1 MTENLPNMI
10 KNINL
15 HGSAAQF
22 QEETKIFAHRQIM
35 VRLLKIKHQGKFLK
49 TIRKIGHI
57 QGNPHKIY
65 IWLVIRKKGGDFPG
79 SPVVKNL
86 PANAGSV
93 ALILGPGRFHM
104 LRGN

>member
-1 MTENLPNMI
+1 MSKFLEQCGTLLTRLTCIKGTLGEERKEQKKRVKEIMTENLPNMI

-65 IWLVIRKKGGDFPG
+65 I
-79 SPVVKNL
+79 
-86 PANAGSV
+86 
-93 ALILGPGRFHM
+93 
-104 LRGN
+104 